1 MGHCPKGRL
10 VVPGVESS
18 DSVPYGGPRIAVLT
32 GGRLPT
38 MKRSRR
44 LALGVVAGIVVLAVG
59 GGVTA
64 RLLDD
69 PARGLTAAA
78 HAGDTHCREL
88 TGKAP
93 GRLAGKERRS
103 VGLDGVVVW
112 GDQDVILRCG
122 VASPTA
128 TTDPCFEA
136 NGVDWVL
143 DERQSSPDRKVIVT
157 FGRTP
162 ATQVAVRVQGVRT
175 DEAILELSPLMEGI
189 RKTGRC
195 LDAQ

>member
-1 MGHCPKGRL
+1 
-10 VVPGVESS
+10 
-18 DSVPYGGPRIAVLT
+18 
-32 GGRLPT
+32 
-38 MKRSRR
+38 MKLSRR
-44 LALGVVAGIVVLAVG
+44 LAVGAVAGIVVLAVG

-64 RLLDD
+64 HLLDD

-78 HAGDTHCREL
+78 HAGDAHCREL

-93 GRLAGKERRS
+93 RRLAGKERRS

-128 TTDPCFEA
+128 TTDPCFAA
-136 NGVDWVL
+136 NGIDWVL
-143 DERQSSPDRKVIVT
+143 DERQSTPDRKVIVT

-162 ATQVAVRVQGVRT
+162 ATQVAIRAQGVRT
-175 DEAILELSPLMEGI
+175 DEAILELSPLVEGI

-195 LDAQ
+195 LDTGPA

>member
-1 MGHCPKGRL
+1 
-10 VVPGVESS
+10 
-18 DSVPYGGPRIAVLT
+18 
-32 GGRLPT
+32 
-38 MKRSRR
+38 MKSMKLLRR
-44 LALGVVAGIVVLAVG
+44 FALGAAAGIVVLAVA

-64 RLLDD
+64 HLLDE

-78 HAGDTHCREL
+78 HAGDVHCREL

-93 GRLAGKERRS
+93 SRLAGKERRS

-122 VASPTA
+122 VASPAA

-136 NGVDWVL
+136 NGIDWVL
-143 DERQSSPDRKVIVT
+143 DERQSTPDRKVIVT

-162 ATQVAVRVQGVRT
+162 ATQVAIRAQGVRT

-189 RKTGRC
+189 RRSGRC
-195 LDAQ
+195 LEAAPS